1 MSAALR
7 HWNRELNLL
16 LNTQDDLE
24 AAGKKVS
31 KSHLARVR
39 FVAAC
44 IEAHKDAE

>member
-1 MSAALR
+1 MTSAQR
-7 HWNRELNLL
+7 HWQRELNLL

-24 AAGKKVS
+24 AAGKPVPA
-31 KSHLARVR
+31 SHLRRVK